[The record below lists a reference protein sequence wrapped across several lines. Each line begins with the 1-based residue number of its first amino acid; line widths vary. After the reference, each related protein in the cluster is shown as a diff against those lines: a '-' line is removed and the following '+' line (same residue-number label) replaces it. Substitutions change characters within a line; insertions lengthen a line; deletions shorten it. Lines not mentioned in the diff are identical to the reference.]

1 MNILYFSNLCQDTDP
16 AIKVLDKEGVSYDM
30 RDITLSLAYMKEF
43 LKLRDSRNEFDDAKK
58 EGYIGIPVLLME
70 DGSLRHNF

>member
-1 MNILYFSNLCQDTDP
+1 MNILYFSNLCPDTDP